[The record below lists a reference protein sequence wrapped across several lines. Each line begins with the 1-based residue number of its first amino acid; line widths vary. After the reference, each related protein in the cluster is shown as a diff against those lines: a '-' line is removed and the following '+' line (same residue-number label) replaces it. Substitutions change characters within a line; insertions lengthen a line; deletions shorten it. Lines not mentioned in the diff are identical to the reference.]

1 MHFEELNEGDYRVY
15 AGAVEGRM
23 QDGYVAAVVI
33 NRLRGVQPA
42 PKEAFRDMSLAF
54 GHRWATAE
62 EALFYALN
70 TAQQLI
76 RKEPRRLA
84 C

>member
-1 MHFEELNEGDYRVY
+1 MHFDELNEGDYRVY

-23 QDGYVAAVVI
+23 RDGYVASVVI
-33 NRLRGVQPA
+33 SRLRGIQSA
-42 PKEAFRDMSLAF
+42 PREAFRDMSMAF
-54 GHRWATAE
+54 GHRWISAE
-62 EALFYALN
+62 EALFYALS

-76 RKEPRRLA
+76 RKEPERLA